1 MKKEYRDWL
10 KQFKDVHNLKSINEA
25 IYKLI
30 DIHKTQ
36 HKKLFGEDKK

>member
-10 KQFKDVHNLKSINEA
+10 KKFKNIHNLNSINEA

-30 DIHKTQ
+30 DIYKSQ
-36 HKKLFGEDKK
+36 HKEMFK

>member
-10 KQFKDVHNLKSINEA
+10 KAFKKFHNLNSMNES

-30 DIHKTQ
+30 EMHKAF
-36 HKKLFGEDKK
+36 HKENLK